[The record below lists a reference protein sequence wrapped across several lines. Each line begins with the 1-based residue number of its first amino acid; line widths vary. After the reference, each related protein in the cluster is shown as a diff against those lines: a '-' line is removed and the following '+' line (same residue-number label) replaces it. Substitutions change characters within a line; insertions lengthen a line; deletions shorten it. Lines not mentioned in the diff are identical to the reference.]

1 MVRSARICDRK
12 DYIVTS
18 RFIRLPE
25 VLHLTGLSRS
35 TVYRMEGRGDFPKR
49 RQLGAG
55 SVGWNYGEVIAWM
68 EARQPFGSGGDA

>member
-1 MVRSARICDRK
+1 M
-12 DYIVTS
+12 TS

-68 EARQPFGSGGDA
+68 EARQPFGSGGDT

>member
-1 MVRSARICDRK
+1 M
-12 DYIVTS
+12 TS

-49 RQLGAG
+49 RQLGIG
-55 SVGWNYGEVIAWM
+55 SVGWDFGEVLAWIESRRGASM
-68 EARQPFGSGGDA
+68 AEPS

>member
-1 MVRSARICDRK
+1 MVPSDRVCDRK
-12 DYIVTS
+12 EHTMTT

-25 VLHLTGLSRS
+25 VLYLTGLSRS

-68 EARQPFGSGGDA
+68 ESRQTHQVGEPS